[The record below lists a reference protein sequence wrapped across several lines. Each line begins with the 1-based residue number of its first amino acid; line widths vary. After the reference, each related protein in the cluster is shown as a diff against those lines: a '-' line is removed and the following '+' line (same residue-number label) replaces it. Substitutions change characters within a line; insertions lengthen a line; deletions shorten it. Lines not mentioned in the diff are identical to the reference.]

1 MWEGR
6 QANAIRGYYLKRKK
20 KKEEMRSVTD
30 LFLFHFAKKILLSS
44 FSPRKETAAE
54 YLNKPHSKAN
64 YSGNKANLDLKL
76 MAFRQTSPGGIRFI
90 LI

>member
-1 MWEGR
+1 MGG
-6 QANAIRGYYLKRKK
+6 QTGKCNKRILFKKKKK